1 MVTYQF
7 RSMKPNLQVRIL
19 ILRIQI
25 FMCELKINPKSKEKM
40 SQRKSHDL
48 QRILKVRLE
57 KLQRGVGQL
66 QISEN
71 VNLWHLT

>member
-1 MVTYQF
+1 
-7 RSMKPNLQVRIL
+7 MKPNLQVRIL

-48 QRILKVRLE
+48 QRILKEELNNY
-57 KLQRGVGQL
+57 KFQKMLICG
-66 QISEN
+66 I
-71 VNLWHLT
+71 